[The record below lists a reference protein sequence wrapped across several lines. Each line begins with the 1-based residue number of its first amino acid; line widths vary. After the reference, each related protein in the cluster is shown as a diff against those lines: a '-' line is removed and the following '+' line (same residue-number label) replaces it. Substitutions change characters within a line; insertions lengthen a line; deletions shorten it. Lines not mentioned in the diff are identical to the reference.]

1 MREGITLDM
10 ERQILKNRVNVDKD
24 NQQQQLTK
32 ILQTSR
38 DIVDSVNKK

>member
-24 NQQQQLTK
+24 NQEQQLTK